1 MENII
6 GWIIIG
12 IIVLGVI
19 IGFCVKIY
27 SATKIVKEQAKTN
40 EGKHQIVGW
49 IIIFVV
55 ALIIGAI
62 LHYLLKYYQ
71 K

>member
-12 IIVLGVI
+12 LIGVGTI

-27 SATKIVKEQAKTN
+27 TTTKIVKEQAKTN
-40 EGKHQIVGW
+40 EGKHQIIGW
-49 IIIFVV
+49 IIIFIV
-55 ALIIGAI
+55 AVIIFSI
-62 LHYLLKYYQ
+62 LTYLLKCYH